1 MILRSNTT
9 KREVN
14 KLTIYDDLREVRLER
29 KGENV
34 TIEIRSN
41 SGAVLSKEIGFDEI
55 MEIIVFLQ
63 DSIGAR

>member
-1 MILRSNTT
+1 MRSNTT